1 MTDDF
6 DDPDLAAALRN
17 MAGSVPDVDA
27 ALPVFH
33 RRVRVARIR
42 RVSVAVSGAAA
53 VALIAVGAVALTGN
67 EQGKNITPMDRSI
80 TLDTVTDP
88 STGVAA
94 GTTTTA
100 TTPADDEDSGAS
112 RGSGTGT
119 TGTTGMGGTASIP
132 PGGSTS
138 TSTTTDDPDDP
149 DDGDNSDDGDGPDDG
164 DDSDDSRNGGSGSGT
179 TTTAAP
185 GRAVTKRCSSAGGS
199 FTASRLTTNSVT
211 NVSPA
216 AGFSKTEQEIE
227 REKIT
232 VVFAGNEV
240 EYHVVARWTGES
252 FSCSVES

>member
-17 MAGSVPDVDA
+17 IAGPVPSVDA

-67 EQGKNITPMDRSI
+67 ERGNSITPMDPSI
-80 TLDTVTDP
+80 TLDTVADP
-88 STGVAA
+88 STGV
-94 GTTTTA
+94 GPSTTTTP
-100 TTPADDEDSGAS
+100 TTTRVDDGDTGPSSGSGAGTAGES
-112 RGSGTGT
+112 GS
-119 TGTTGMGGTASIP
+119 GGTASIP
-132 PGGSTS
+132 SSGSA
-138 TSTTTDDPDDP
+138 STTVGDSDNPDDP
-149 DDGDNSDDGDGPDDG
+149 DG
-164 DDSDDSRNGGSGSGT
+164 SDDSSNADDSEDGHNEGSGNSRT
-179 TTTAAP
+179 TTTTG

-199 FTASRLTTNSVT
+199 FTASHLIKNSVT

-216 AGFSKTEQEIE
+216 PGFSKTDQEIE
-227 REKIT
+227 SEKIT
-232 VVFAGNEV
+232 VVFGDNEV

-252 FSCSVES
+252 FSCSVGS